1 MDRADAP
8 APVSPAEVVPPF
20 EWRAAR
26 KVAFAGLALI
36 GAAAA
41 LGATAT
47 ALDAGPGALL
57 HGPRLLLLFAG
68 AIVTG
73 AAVSMRPDLPA
84 VWGLAFAAGVLAV
97 PATPAHWDSFRLLFG
112 VAACVAGANAAV
124 RFAPPR
130 FRLPAVTALILFH
143 FGGIFLA
150 TTTPPATPWV
160 TEQVFTRVYNPYLQ
174 FLYLRNA
181 YHFYSPEPG
190 PASLLVF
197 CLKTETG
204 TDAKG
209 QKEYTTKWVV
219 TPTRPGDVRDP
230 LGVTYYRRLS
240 ISEQTAR
247 SSPGLLVTTTAEREE
262 LVARRQQHLAI
273 PLATEE
279 PISQYRLPHP
289 EIARYVI
296 PSYAS
301 HIVLQHTRD
310 KDEAARTTVKM
321 YRLEHVVMPVE
332 AFTNARKE
340 PNAITDPYHPVTYRP
355 FFLGE
360 FDARGTLLDP
370 QEPMLY
376 WLVPIRARPGAS
388 KDAVPYYDYMSLH
401 ALGLDGQKAPDVFDD
416 PKERA
421 RAFDWARLR

>member
-1 MDRADAP
+1 MSRAAAP
-8 APVSPAEVVPPF
+8 APPAEVVPPF
-20 EWRAAR
+20 EWSATRT
-26 KVAFAGLALI
+26 VALAGLALV
-36 GAAAA
+36 GLAAA
-41 LGATAT
+41 LGGVATAI
-47 ALDAGPGALL
+47 DAEPGALL
-57 HGPRLLLLFAG
+57 HTPRLLLLFAG
-68 AIVTG
+68 AITAG
-73 AAVSMRPDLPA
+73 AAISMRPDLP
-84 VWGLAFAAGVLAV
+84 LAWALGCATGALAV

-112 VAACVAGANAAV
+112 VAAAVAGANAAV
-124 RFAPPR
+124 RVAPR
-130 FRLPAVTALILFH
+130 QYRLPAVTVLLLFH

-190 PASLLVF
+190 PASVLVF

-209 QKEYTTKWVV
+209 QKVFATKWVV

-247 SSPGLLVTTTAEREE
+247 ASPGLFTTTLAEREE
-262 LVARRQQHLAI
+262 LVSRRQQHIAI
-273 PLATEE
+273 PLPAEE

-289 EIARYVI
+289 EIARFVI

-301 HIVLQHTRD
+301 HVVLQNTKD

-332 AFTNARKE
+332 TFINARNE
-340 PNAITDPYHPVTYRP
+340 PNATTDPYHPVTYRP

-370 QEPMLY
+370 QEPVLY
-376 WLVPIRARPGAS
+376 WLIPIRARPGAP
-388 KDAVPYYDYMSLH
+388 KDAVPFYDYMSLH
-401 ALGLDGQKAPDVFDD
+401 ALGLDGQKQPDVFDD
-416 PKERA
+416 PKERE

>member
-1 MDRADAP
+1 MDSAAP
-8 APVSPAEVVPPF
+8 GSPAEVVPPF

-26 KVAFAGLALI
+26 KVALTGLALI

-47 ALDAGPGALL
+47 ALDAEPGALL
-57 HGPRLLLLFAG
+57 HTPRLLLLFAG
-68 AIVTG
+68 AIVAG

-84 VWGLAFAAGVLAV
+84 VWALGCAAGALAV
-97 PATPAHWDSFRLLFG
+97 PATPAHWDSFRLFFG
-112 VAACVAGANAAV
+112 VAATVAGASAAV
-124 RFAPPR
+124 RYAPPK
-130 FRLPAVTALILFH
+130 FLFAAVTALILFH

-150 TTTPPATPWV
+150 TTTPTPAPWV
-160 TEQVFTRVYNPYLQ
+160 TEQVFTRIYNPYLQ

-190 PASLLVF
+190 PASVLAF

-209 QKEYTTKWVV
+209 EKVYATKWVV

-247 SSPGLLVTTTAEREE
+247 ASPGLLVTTAAEQSE
-262 LVARRQQHLAI
+262 LIERRRQHLAI
-273 PLATEE
+273 PLSEE
-279 PISQYRLPHP
+279 NTFSQYRLPHP
-289 EIARYVI
+289 DISRYVI

-301 HIVLQHTRD
+301 HVILQNTKD

-332 AFTNARKE
+332 VFTNARNE
-340 PNAITDPYHPVTYRP
+340 PNATTDPYHPVTYRP

-376 WLVPIRARPGAS
+376 WLVPVRARPTAP
-388 KDAVPYYDYMSLH
+388 KDAVPYFDYMSLH
-401 ALGLDGQKAPDVFDD
+401 ALGLDGYKQPDVFDD
-416 PKERA
+416 PKERE

>member
-1 MDRADAP
+1 MDRA
-8 APVSPAEVVPPF
+8 AEVVPPF
-20 EWRAAR
+20 EWSATRT
-26 KVAFAGLALI
+26 VALIGLALI
-36 GAAAA
+36 GLAAA
-41 LGATAT
+41 LGGVAT
-47 ALDAGPGALL
+47 ALDAEPGALL
-57 HGPRLLLLFAG
+57 HAPRLLALFAG
-68 AIVTG
+68 ALVTG
-73 AAVSMRPDLPA
+73 AAVSMRPDRPA
-84 VWGLAFAAGVLAV
+84 AWALACGAAVLAV

-112 VAACVAGANAAV
+112 VAAAVAGASAAV
-124 RFAPPR
+124 RGAPPR
-130 FRLPAVTALILFH
+130 FRLPAVTVLILFH

-190 PASLLVF
+190 PASLMAF

-204 TDAKG
+204 TDEKG
-209 QKEYTTKWVV
+209 QKVYTTKWVV

-240 ISEQTAR
+240 LTEQTAR
-247 SSPGLLVTTTAEREE
+247 ASPGLLTTTTAEREE
-262 LVARRQQHLAI
+262 LVERRRQHIAI

-301 HIVLQHTRD
+301 HVVLQNTAD

-321 YRLEHVVMPVE
+321 YRLEHVVMPAE
-332 AFTNARKE
+332 AFTNARNE
-340 PNAITDPYHPVTYRP
+340 PNPITDPYHPVTYRP

-376 WLVPIRARPGAS
+376 WLVPIRARPGAP
-388 KDAVPYYDYMSLH
+388 KDAVPYTDYMSLH
-401 ALGLDGQKAPDVFDD
+401 ALGLDGHKQPDVFDD